1 MSASASPSVDKVAR
15 KRGPKANASKA
26 RILEAAAKIFG
37 ELGYAGT
44 TLRAVAQA
52 AGIEAGSIYYHYK
65 SKDEL
70 IEAVLMHGLAD
81 AMQSVS
87 DAIAG
92 LPETATATARLRAAV
107 GAHLASVLMLG
118 SFTLAS
124 RRVLGQ
130 VPARVHARH
139 LARQARYGRMLT
151 ALIQQG
157 IDSGKFR
164 REIDARRACLF
175 ILGGVNWV
183 VEWRRDD
190 RDSIA
195 SLTEEFADYVLH
207 GLSAAAPAVA

>member
-1 MSASASPSVDKVAR
+1 MSASASLFVDKVAR
-15 KRGPKANASKA
+15 KRGPKADASKA
-26 RILEAAAKIFG
+26 RILEEAAKIFG

-44 TLRAVAQA
+44 TLRAVAKA

-65 SKDEL
+65 SKEEL

-81 AMQSVS
+81 AMRSVS
-87 DAIAG
+87 DAIGG
-92 LPETATATARLRAAV
+92 LEQPTTATARLRAAI
-107 GAHLASVLMLG
+107 GAHLASILTLG

-130 VPARVHARH
+130 VPASVHARH

-157 IDSGKFR
+157 IENGEFR
-164 REIDARRACLF
+164 AGIDARRACLF

-190 RDSIA
+190 RDSVA

-207 GLSAAAPAVA
+207 GLSAAKL